1 MGTLLTKPHGA
12 MGPSEPRLRASGDL
26 RECVTSPVHSDV
38 KLPESGLACGLN
50 PAPSDCM
57 PVLPFGGVSS
67 MSFFW
72 QKLAG
77 KMAWEEAW

>member
-1 MGTLLTKPHGA
+1 MGVLLTKPHEA
-12 MGPSEPRLRASGDL
+12 MGPRQPRLKASGDRGECCHLSSPL
-26 RECVTSPVHSDV
+26 R
-38 KLPESGLACGLN
+38 LQLWGSGLACGLN
-50 PAPSDCM
+50 PAPSNCM